1 MFPINASFHA
11 YAFRKDDSNTMKTYI
26 NSLSLDIIRRG
37 ILCWNRNFES
47 KQFSARACLRYS
59 SLKNLRGRIF
69 YQSQSLIWKLLEKWI
84 FCNNS
89 RINGHNRSIFRH
101 ILDIYN
107 RSTMQKKFCKNFE
120 FLREFAFSH
129 DSLPSLRLFWP
140 KRNNPPPSK

>member
-11 YAFRKDDSNTMKTYI
+11 YAFRKDDSDTMKTYI

-107 RSTMQKKFCKNFE
+107 IYI
-120 FLREFAFSH
+120 LREFAFSH
-129 DSLPSLRLFWP
+129 DFRLFWP
-140 KRNNPPPSK
+140 KRNNPPPQSKGCQKFCVGVIFDD